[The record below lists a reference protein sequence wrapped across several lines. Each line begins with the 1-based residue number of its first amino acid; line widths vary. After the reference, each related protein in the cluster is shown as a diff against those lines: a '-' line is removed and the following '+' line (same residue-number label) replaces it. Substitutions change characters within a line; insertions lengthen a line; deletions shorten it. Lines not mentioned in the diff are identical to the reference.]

1 MKIDKKLNLV
11 CSISRDDGSL
21 IYVHTSPFPYEVVEE
36 HCLMLGS
43 LFTSFIAQVGGLGAA
58 RVAAMMLRKKIKKE
72 QEITDQDGPNIVDEI
87 QRQTTVIFNDNG
99 QWKSVPLDSAMKQ
112 GIISADE
119 FREVEGEIVFFYGF
133 LCHSETGTHQANG
146 GERARYVRW
155 SVNVIDRYGVARFF
169 TDVENGYR
177 YPEPDCPAGNVVY
190 TLLDWASNEGFRDVV
205 REIAGEE
212 YASPSQFRQR
222 FILSALKERGHFN
235 GS

>member
-43 LFTSFIAQVGGLGAA
+43 LFTSFIAQIGGLGAA

-72 QEITDQDGPNIVDEI
+72 QEVTGHDGPNIVDEI

-119 FREVEGEIVFFYGF
+119 FREVEGEIVFFMVSSAIQKPELIKPTVGSVIGMF
-133 LCHSETGTHQANG
+133 GGQLTLSTATEWRGSLLTSKTDTDTPNQNAPQET
-146 GERARYVRW
+146 
-155 SVNVIDRYGVARFF
+155 SFI
-169 TDVENGYR
+169 
-177 YPEPDCPAGNVVY
+177 
-190 TLLDWASNEGFRDVV
+190 
-205 REIAGEE
+205 
-212 YASPSQFRQR
+212 PS
-222 FILSALKERGHFN
+222 
-235 GS
+235 

>member
-72 QEITDQDGPNIVDEI
+72 QELTGQDGPNIVDEI

-119 FREVEGEIVFFYGF
+119 FREVEGEIVFFMVSSAIQKPELIKPTVGSVIGMF
-133 LCHSETGTHQANG
+133 GGQLTLSTATEWRGSLLTSKTDTDTPNQTAPQET
-146 GERARYVRW
+146 
-155 SVNVIDRYGVARFF
+155 SFI
-169 TDVENGYR
+169 
-177 YPEPDCPAGNVVY
+177 
-190 TLLDWASNEGFRDVV
+190 
-205 REIAGEE
+205 
-212 YASPSQFRQR
+212 PS
-222 FILSALKERGHFN
+222 
-235 GS
+235 

>member
-72 QEITDQDGPNIVDEI
+72 QEVTGRDGPNIVDEI

-119 FREVEGEIVFFYGF
+119 FREVEGEIVFFMVSSAIQKPELIKPTVGSVIGMF
-133 LCHSETGTHQANG
+133 GGQLTLSTATEWRSSLLTSKTDTDTPNQNAPQET
-146 GERARYVRW
+146 
-155 SVNVIDRYGVARFF
+155 SFI
-169 TDVENGYR
+169 
-177 YPEPDCPAGNVVY
+177 
-190 TLLDWASNEGFRDVV
+190 
-205 REIAGEE
+205 
-212 YASPSQFRQR
+212 PS
-222 FILSALKERGHFN
+222 
-235 GS
+235 

>member
-72 QEITDQDGPNIVDEI
+72 QELTGQDGPNIVDEI

-119 FREVEGEIVFFYGF
+119 FREVEGEIVFFMVSSAIQKPELIKPTVGSVIGMF
-133 LCHSETGTHQANG
+133 GGQLTLSTATEWRGSLLTSKTDTDTPNQNAPQET
-146 GERARYVRW
+146 
-155 SVNVIDRYGVARFF
+155 SFI
-169 TDVENGYR
+169 
-177 YPEPDCPAGNVVY
+177 
-190 TLLDWASNEGFRDVV
+190 
-205 REIAGEE
+205 
-212 YASPSQFRQR
+212 PS
-222 FILSALKERGHFN
+222 
-235 GS
+235 

>member
-11 CSISRDDGSL
+11 CTVSRDDGTL
-21 IYVHTSPFPYEVVEE
+21 VYVHTSPFPYEVVEE

-72 QEITDQDGPNIVDEI
+72 QEVTGQDGPNIVDEI

-119 FREVEGEIVFFYGF
+119 FREVEGEIVFFMVSSAIQKPELIKPTVGSVLGMF
-133 LCHSETGTHQANG
+133 GGQLTLSTATEWRGSLLTSKTDTDTPNQTAPQET
-146 GERARYVRW
+146 
-155 SVNVIDRYGVARFF
+155 SFI
-169 TDVENGYR
+169 
-177 YPEPDCPAGNVVY
+177 
-190 TLLDWASNEGFRDVV
+190 
-205 REIAGEE
+205 
-212 YASPSQFRQR
+212 PS
-222 FILSALKERGHFN
+222 
-235 GS
+235 

>member
-43 LFTSFIAQVGGLGAA
+43 LFTSFIAQIGGLGAA

-72 QEITDQDGPNIVDEI
+72 QELTGQDGPNIVDEI

-119 FREVEGEIVFFYGF
+119 FREVEGEIVFFMVSSAIQKPELIKPTVGSVIGMF
-133 LCHSETGTHQANG
+133 GGQLTLSTATEWRGSLLTSKTDTDTPNQTAQQET
-146 GERARYVRW
+146 
-155 SVNVIDRYGVARFF
+155 SFI
-169 TDVENGYR
+169 
-177 YPEPDCPAGNVVY
+177 
-190 TLLDWASNEGFRDVV
+190 
-205 REIAGEE
+205 
-212 YASPSQFRQR
+212 PS
-222 FILSALKERGHFN
+222 
-235 GS
+235 

>member
-58 RVAAMMLRKKIKKE
+58 RVAAMMLRKKIKNE
-72 QEITDQDGPNIVDEI
+72 QEVTGQGSPNIVDEI

-119 FREVEGEIVFFYGF
+119 FREVEGEIVFFMVSSAIQKPELIKPTVGSVIGMF
-133 LCHSETGTHQANG
+133 GGQLTLSTATEWRGSLLTSKTDTDTPNQAAPQET
-146 GERARYVRW
+146 
-155 SVNVIDRYGVARFF
+155 SFI
-169 TDVENGYR
+169 
-177 YPEPDCPAGNVVY
+177 
-190 TLLDWASNEGFRDVV
+190 
-205 REIAGEE
+205 
-212 YASPSQFRQR
+212 PS
-222 FILSALKERGHFN
+222 
-235 GS
+235 

>member
-43 LFTSFIAQVGGLGAA
+43 LFTSFIAQIGGLGAA

-72 QEITDQDGPNIVDEI
+72 QEITGQDGPNIVDEI

-119 FREVEGEIVFFYGF
+119 FREVEGEIVFFMVSSAIQKPELIKPTVGSVIGMF
-133 LCHSETGTHQANG
+133 GGQLTLSTATEWRGSLLTSKTDTDTPNQTAPQET
-146 GERARYVRW
+146 
-155 SVNVIDRYGVARFF
+155 SFI
-169 TDVENGYR
+169 
-177 YPEPDCPAGNVVY
+177 
-190 TLLDWASNEGFRDVV
+190 
-205 REIAGEE
+205 
-212 YASPSQFRQR
+212 PS
-222 FILSALKERGHFN
+222 
-235 GS
+235 

>member
-72 QEITDQDGPNIVDEI
+72 QEVTGEGSPNIVDEI

-119 FREVEGEIVFFYGF
+119 FREVEGEIVFFMVSSAIQKPELIKPTVGSVIGMF
-133 LCHSETGTHQANG
+133 GGQLTLSTATEWRGSLLTSKTDTDTPNQTAPQET
-146 GERARYVRW
+146 
-155 SVNVIDRYGVARFF
+155 SFI
-169 TDVENGYR
+169 
-177 YPEPDCPAGNVVY
+177 
-190 TLLDWASNEGFRDVV
+190 
-205 REIAGEE
+205 
-212 YASPSQFRQR
+212 PS
-222 FILSALKERGHFN
+222 
-235 GS
+235 

>member
-72 QEITDQDGPNIVDEI
+72 QEVTGQDGPNIVDEI

-119 FREVEGEIVFFYGF
+119 FREVEGEIVFFMVSSAIQKPELIKPTVGSVIGMF
-133 LCHSETGTHQANG
+133 GGQLTLSTATEWRGSLLTSKTDTDTPNQNAPQET
-146 GERARYVRW
+146 
-155 SVNVIDRYGVARFF
+155 SFI
-169 TDVENGYR
+169 
-177 YPEPDCPAGNVVY
+177 
-190 TLLDWASNEGFRDVV
+190 
-205 REIAGEE
+205 
-212 YASPSQFRQR
+212 PS
-222 FILSALKERGHFN
+222 
-235 GS
+235 

>member
-43 LFTSFIAQVGGLGAA
+43 LFTSFIAQIGGLGAA

-72 QEITDQDGPNIVDEI
+72 QEVTGHDGPNIVDEI

-99 QWKSVPLDSAMKQ
+99 QWKSVPLDSAIKQ

-119 FREVEGEIVFFYGF
+119 FREVEGEIVFFMVSSAIQKPELIKPTVGSVIGMF
-133 LCHSETGTHQANG
+133 GGQLTLSTATEWRGSLLTSKTDTDTPNQTAPQET
-146 GERARYVRW
+146 
-155 SVNVIDRYGVARFF
+155 SFI
-169 TDVENGYR
+169 
-177 YPEPDCPAGNVVY
+177 
-190 TLLDWASNEGFRDVV
+190 
-205 REIAGEE
+205 
-212 YASPSQFRQR
+212 PS
-222 FILSALKERGHFN
+222 
-235 GS
+235 

>member
-72 QEITDQDGPNIVDEI
+72 QEVTGHDGPNIVDEI

-119 FREVEGEIVFFYGF
+119 FREVEGEIVFFMVSSAIQKPELIKPTVGSVIGMF
-133 LCHSETGTHQANG
+133 GGQLTLSTATEWRGSLLTSKTDTDTPNQNVPQET
-146 GERARYVRW
+146 
-155 SVNVIDRYGVARFF
+155 SFI
-169 TDVENGYR
+169 
-177 YPEPDCPAGNVVY
+177 
-190 TLLDWASNEGFRDVV
+190 
-205 REIAGEE
+205 
-212 YASPSQFRQR
+212 PS
-222 FILSALKERGHFN
+222 
-235 GS
+235 

>member
-72 QEITDQDGPNIVDEI
+72 QEVTGRDSPNIVDEI

-112 GIISADE
+112 DIISADE
-119 FREVEGEIVFFYGF
+119 FREVEGEIVFFMVSSAIQKPELIKPTVGSVIGMF
-133 LCHSETGTHQANG
+133 GGQLTLSTATEWRGSLLTSKTDTDTPNQNAPQET
-146 GERARYVRW
+146 
-155 SVNVIDRYGVARFF
+155 SFI
-169 TDVENGYR
+169 
-177 YPEPDCPAGNVVY
+177 
-190 TLLDWASNEGFRDVV
+190 
-205 REIAGEE
+205 
-212 YASPSQFRQR
+212 PS
-222 FILSALKERGHFN
+222 
-235 GS
+235 

>member
-72 QEITDQDGPNIVDEI
+72 QEVTGRDSPNIVDEI

-119 FREVEGEIVFFYGF
+119 FREVEGEIVFFMVSSAIQKPELIKPTVGSVIGMF
-133 LCHSETGTHQANG
+133 GGQLTLSTATEWRGSLLTSKTDTDTPNQTAPQET
-146 GERARYVRW
+146 
-155 SVNVIDRYGVARFF
+155 SFI
-169 TDVENGYR
+169 
-177 YPEPDCPAGNVVY
+177 
-190 TLLDWASNEGFRDVV
+190 
-205 REIAGEE
+205 
-212 YASPSQFRQR
+212 PS
-222 FILSALKERGHFN
+222 
-235 GS
+235 

>member
-72 QEITDQDGPNIVDEI
+72 QEVTGQGGPNIVDEI
-87 QRQTTVIFNDNG
+87 HRQTTVIFNDNG

-119 FREVEGEIVFFYGF
+119 FREVEGEIVFFMVSSAIQKPELIKPTVGSVIGMF
-133 LCHSETGTHQANG
+133 GGQLTLSTATEWRGSLLTSKTDTDTPNQTAPQET
-146 GERARYVRW
+146 
-155 SVNVIDRYGVARFF
+155 SFI
-169 TDVENGYR
+169 
-177 YPEPDCPAGNVVY
+177 
-190 TLLDWASNEGFRDVV
+190 
-205 REIAGEE
+205 
-212 YASPSQFRQR
+212 PS
-222 FILSALKERGHFN
+222 
-235 GS
+235 

>member
-72 QEITDQDGPNIVDEI
+72 QEVTGHDGPNIVDEI

-119 FREVEGEIVFFYGF
+119 FREVEGEIVFFMVSSAIQKPELIKPTVGSVIGMF
-133 LCHSETGTHQANG
+133 GGQLTLSTATEWRGSLLTSKTDTDTPNLNAPQET
-146 GERARYVRW
+146 
-155 SVNVIDRYGVARFF
+155 SFI
-169 TDVENGYR
+169 
-177 YPEPDCPAGNVVY
+177 
-190 TLLDWASNEGFRDVV
+190 
-205 REIAGEE
+205 
-212 YASPSQFRQR
+212 PS
-222 FILSALKERGHFN
+222 
-235 GS
+235 

>member
-43 LFTSFIAQVGGLGAA
+43 LFTSFIAQIGGIGAA
-58 RVAAMMLRKKIKKE
+58 RVAAMMLRKKLKRE
-72 QEITDQDGPNIVDEI
+72 QELKEDEGVKGAQTQQVQQKPNIVDEI

-119 FREVEGEIVFFYGF
+119 FREVEGEIVFFMVSSAIQKPELIKPTVGSVIGMF
-133 LCHSETGTHQANG
+133 GGQLTLSTATEWRGSLLTSKTDTDTPNQTAPQET
-146 GERARYVRW
+146 
-155 SVNVIDRYGVARFF
+155 SFI
-169 TDVENGYR
+169 
-177 YPEPDCPAGNVVY
+177 
-190 TLLDWASNEGFRDVV
+190 
-205 REIAGEE
+205 
-212 YASPSQFRQR
+212 PS
-222 FILSALKERGHFN
+222 
-235 GS
+235 

>member
-43 LFTSFIAQVGGLGAA
+43 LFTSFIAQIGGLGAA

-72 QEITDQDGPNIVDEI
+72 QEVAGHDGPNIVDEI

-119 FREVEGEIVFFYGF
+119 FREVEGEIVFFMVFSAIQKPELIKPTVGSVIGMF
-133 LCHSETGTHQANG
+133 GGQLTLSTATEWRGSLLTSKTDTDTPNQTAPQET
-146 GERARYVRW
+146 
-155 SVNVIDRYGVARFF
+155 SFI
-169 TDVENGYR
+169 
-177 YPEPDCPAGNVVY
+177 
-190 TLLDWASNEGFRDVV
+190 
-205 REIAGEE
+205 
-212 YASPSQFRQR
+212 PS
-222 FILSALKERGHFN
+222 
-235 GS
+235 

>member
-11 CSISRDDGSL
+11 CSISRDDGSI

-72 QEITDQDGPNIVDEI
+72 QELTGQDGPNIVDEI

-119 FREVEGEIVFFYGF
+119 FREVEGEIVFFMVSSAIQKPELIKPTVGSVIGMF
-133 LCHSETGTHQANG
+133 GGQLTLSTATEWRGSLLTSKTDTDTPNQNVPQET
-146 GERARYVRW
+146 
-155 SVNVIDRYGVARFF
+155 SFI
-169 TDVENGYR
+169 
-177 YPEPDCPAGNVVY
+177 
-190 TLLDWASNEGFRDVV
+190 
-205 REIAGEE
+205 
-212 YASPSQFRQR
+212 PS
-222 FILSALKERGHFN
+222 
-235 GS
+235 

>member
-58 RVAAMMLRKKIKKE
+58 RVAAMMLRKKIKNE
-72 QEITDQDGPNIVDEI
+72 QEVTGQGSPNIVDEI

-119 FREVEGEIVFFYGF
+119 FREVEGEIVFFMVSSAIQKPELIKPTVGSVIGMF
-133 LCHSETGTHQANG
+133 GGQLTLSTATEWRGSLLTSKTDTDTPNQTAQQET
-146 GERARYVRW
+146 
-155 SVNVIDRYGVARFF
+155 SFI
-169 TDVENGYR
+169 
-177 YPEPDCPAGNVVY
+177 
-190 TLLDWASNEGFRDVV
+190 
-205 REIAGEE
+205 
-212 YASPSQFRQR
+212 PS
-222 FILSALKERGHFN
+222 
-235 GS
+235 

>member
-43 LFTSFIAQVGGLGAA
+43 LFTSFIAQIGGLGAA

-72 QEITDQDGPNIVDEI
+72 QELTGQDGPNIVDEI

-99 QWKSVPLDSAMKQ
+99 QWKSVPLDSALKQ

-119 FREVEGEIVFFYGF
+119 FREVEGEIVFFMVSSAIQKPELIKPTVGSVIGMF
-133 LCHSETGTHQANG
+133 GGQLTLSTATEWRGSLLTSKTDTDTPNQTAQQET
-146 GERARYVRW
+146 
-155 SVNVIDRYGVARFF
+155 SFI
-169 TDVENGYR
+169 
-177 YPEPDCPAGNVVY
+177 
-190 TLLDWASNEGFRDVV
+190 
-205 REIAGEE
+205 
-212 YASPSQFRQR
+212 PS
-222 FILSALKERGHFN
+222 
-235 GS
+235 

>member
-119 FREVEGEIVFFYGF
+119 FREVEGEIVFFMVSSAIQKPELIKPTVGSVLGMF
-133 LCHSETGTHQANG
+133 GGQLTLSTATEWRGSLLTSKTDTDTPNQTAPQET
-146 GERARYVRW
+146 
-155 SVNVIDRYGVARFF
+155 SFI
-169 TDVENGYR
+169 
-177 YPEPDCPAGNVVY
+177 
-190 TLLDWASNEGFRDVV
+190 
-205 REIAGEE
+205 
-212 YASPSQFRQR
+212 PS
-222 FILSALKERGHFN
+222 
-235 GS
+235 

>member
-72 QEITDQDGPNIVDEI
+72 QEVTGQDGPNIVDEI
-87 QRQTTVIFNDNG
+87 HRQTTVIFNDNG
-99 QWKSVPLDSAMKQ
+99 QWKSVPLDSALKQ

-119 FREVEGEIVFFYGF
+119 FREVEGEIVFFMVSSAIQKPELIKPTVGSVIGMF
-133 LCHSETGTHQANG
+133 GGQLTLSTATEWRGSLLTSKTDTDTPNQTAPQET
-146 GERARYVRW
+146 
-155 SVNVIDRYGVARFF
+155 SFI
-169 TDVENGYR
+169 
-177 YPEPDCPAGNVVY
+177 
-190 TLLDWASNEGFRDVV
+190 
-205 REIAGEE
+205 
-212 YASPSQFRQR
+212 PS
-222 FILSALKERGHFN
+222 
-235 GS
+235 

>member
-21 IYVHTSPFPYEVVEE
+21 IYVHTSPFPYEVVEV

-43 LFTSFIAQVGGLGAA
+43 LFTSFIAQIGGLGAA

-72 QEITDQDGPNIVDEI
+72 QEITGQDGPNIVDEI

-119 FREVEGEIVFFYGF
+119 FREVEGEIVFFMVSSAIQKPELIKPTVGSVLGMF
-133 LCHSETGTHQANG
+133 GGQLTLSTATEWRGSLLTSKTDTDTPNQTAPQET
-146 GERARYVRW
+146 
-155 SVNVIDRYGVARFF
+155 SFI
-169 TDVENGYR
+169 
-177 YPEPDCPAGNVVY
+177 
-190 TLLDWASNEGFRDVV
+190 
-205 REIAGEE
+205 
-212 YASPSQFRQR
+212 PS
-222 FILSALKERGHFN
+222 
-235 GS
+235 